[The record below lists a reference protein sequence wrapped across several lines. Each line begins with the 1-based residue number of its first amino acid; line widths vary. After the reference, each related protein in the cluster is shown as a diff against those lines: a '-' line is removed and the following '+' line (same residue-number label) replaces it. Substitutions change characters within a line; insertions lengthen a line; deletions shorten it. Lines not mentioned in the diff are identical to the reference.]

1 VPLALDDFGVGQS
14 SPAMLKRLPI
24 QQIKLDRGVAQGM
37 AGDER
42 DRALVAAVLLP
53 LWAADWAT
61 AVTP

>member
-1 VPLALDDFGVGQS
+1 
-14 SPAMLKRLPI
+14 
-24 QQIKLDRGVAQGM
+24 M

-53 LWAADWAT
+53 LWAAYWAT